1 MRAGFAQSVW
11 VHHNLYKEP
20 GFFAVCLGVSDLQ
33 RSYNLLS
40 MGMAADL
47 TFGGGLR
54 HRDELEDR

>member
-11 VHHNLYKEP
+11 VHHNLYEEP
-20 GFFAVCLGVSDLQ
+20 GFFAVCPTSSALYS
-33 RSYNLLS
+33 LLS

-47 TFGGGLR
+47 TFGGGSR